1 LNIILITGG
10 PSAERDVALS
20 SSRSILKSLR
30 ELGHNVTV
38 IDPVYGDEQPSEE
51 KIFEDVVSRE
61 YPSQE
66 KLLEL
71 RKNADRNI
79 IKCFN
84 SGLFDNCD
92 LVFLG
97 LHGKFGEDGQM
108 QTLLDLRHMKYTGS
122 PYFGA
127 ALAFNKDVAKVI
139 FGANGI
145 PTPRWIFSNSVEEA
159 LSEDFLKRVSK
170 QIGFPI
176 VVKPDDDGSSVG
188 LTVVRDENDKEE
200 YAKAVKLAFN
210 YSAKVLLE
218 KFIEGKELTVPIL
231 GDEAYPIVE
240 IRPKDGIYDYEHKYT
255 KGMTEYF
262 APAELSEAETKKVQE
277 LALTAHR
284 SLGCK
289 VYSRVDFMQS
299 SFDKEFYC
307 LEVNTLPG
315 MTETSLVPK
324 STKAIGMDFTSL
336 IDKLIQLSLEKYN

>member
-84 SGLFDNCD
+84 SSLFDNCD

-108 QTLLDLRHMKYTGS
+108 QTLLDLRHLKYTGS
-122 PYFGA
+122 EYFAA
-127 ALAFNKDVAKVI
+127 ALAFNKDFAKII

-145 PTPRWIFSNSVEEA
+145 HTPRWIFASSKDEA
-159 LSEDFLKRVSK
+159 LNEEFLKKVSK

-188 LTVVRDENDKEE
+188 ITILQDEND
-200 YAKAVKLAFN
+200 YNTYTDAVKLAFK
-210 YSAKVLLE
+210 YSSKVLFE
-218 KFIEGKELTVPIL
+218 KFIEGKELTVPVI
-231 GDEAYPIVE
+231 GDTAYPVIE
-240 IRPKDGIYDYEHKYT
+240 IRPKGGVYDYEHKYT
-255 KGMTEYF
+255 KGMTEYIC
-262 APAELSEAETKKVQE
+262 PAEISEEETKKIQE
-277 LALTAHR
+277 HALLAHR
-284 SLGCK
+284 ALACK

-299 SFDKEFYC
+299 SFDKNFYC

-324 STKAIGMDFTSL
+324 SAKAMGIEFTQL
-336 IDKLIQLSLEKYN
+336 IEKLIELSLEKYK